1 MIQIKDWIAIIPE
14 QERRIAYVGE
24 NASESRQFRLTGSDL
39 DKYAYYLDLAFD
51 LSTVTTTA
59 KRQKET
65 TSQNVQETVG
75 TNQSQSVST
84 KTTENAVLSETTVDC
99 DAKTDV
105 VPLSMLRDA
114 EGVTLT
120 WTILAQ
126 HTQLPGA
133 LQATLRA
140 VSSDGCVKKSATM
153 TFEVDPAVIATAAKP
168 PVLSEAEQI
177 IQNMENQYSKYVK
190 KATECEEQI
199 EYLTS
204 SATSQCR
211 SNLNESYAYM
221 LDATNAATAAAG
233 SKTAAQEARTAAES
247 AAATATA
254 KATAAAGSATA
265 ANNSATSAAASAA
278 AAESS
283 AENAAASATAAE
295 GAATNVFHAL
305 RVQKR
310 GGTVRIDDAVPVQH
324 QLALQVKSKN
334 LVPQP
339 YDFTTRTVGGVTFT
353 ANEDGTVTANGTAT
367 EDAYIRLCSGV
378 PLQLHTQ
385 YTISGCPTG
394 GGSTTYT
401 LYMTGSDW
409 CTGENYDNATPNGGQ
424 FIPNK
429 ERPGGYDVCIV
440 VYSGVVCNDLV
451 FSPQIEEGATATV
464 YTKGVEPAAVTVQR
478 YGKNLIQYPYNFTS
492 KLASGVTFTANEDG
506 SIVVNGT
513 AKANTGIRMAEN
525 LPLQIGTTYTLSGCP
540 SGDNRLLMSGATY
553 SGNVYDAGDGATF
566 TVTGAPDSD
575 GYRVNFLLTAGK
587 VYNNVVFKPQIEVGA
602 AATAYELYT
611 TPTEYTPAADGTVSG
626 VLTLDPVTTLT
637 TDSAGA
643 VLEAEY
649 SRDVNE
655 TFAALQATEAASAA
669 FAAESKAAA
678 DTAAAKAT
686 AAATGATAAQT
697 AQAAAEAAATNA
709 GNAVQ
714 AVQES
719 VIGLVPLL
727 INNAG
732 AHNATYRGKNL
743 GMSVTAEQWA
753 AIANGTFADLYI
765 GDYWVIGG
773 VNWRIAAF
781 DYYYK
786 TGDTSCTTHHAVI
799 VPDTNLYTHVMND
812 TNITTGGYVG
822 SRMYTEGLT
831 QAKTTI
837 CDAFG
842 ANHILTHRQ
851 LLVNAVTNGKPS
863 GGAWYDSTVE
873 LMTEQNVY
881 GGKIFGAGND
891 GSTVP
896 YLYTIDK
903 SQFPLFAHDPSMIF
917 NRQWFWLRD
926 VVSAADFA
934 CVDSS
939 GYAFVSDASSGIIGV
954 RPAFAIM
961 A

>member
-153 TFEVDPAVIATAAKP
+153 TFEVEPAVIATAAKP

-177 IQNMENQYSKYVK
+177 IQNMENQYSKYVE

-221 LDATNAATAAAG
+221 LDAANAATAAAG

-247 AAATATA
+247 AADTATA

-265 ANNSATSAAASAA
+265 ANNSATSAAASTA

-283 AENAAASATAAE
+283 AENAAASATDS
-295 GAATNVFHAL
+295 AT
-305 RVQKR
+305 
-310 GGTVRIDDAVPVQH
+310 
-324 QLALQVKSKN
+324 S
-334 LVPQP
+334 
-339 YDFTTRTVGGVTFT
+339 
-353 ANEDGTVTANGTAT
+353 AT
-367 EDAYIRLCSGV
+367 
-378 PLQLHTQ
+378 
-385 YTISGCPTG
+385 
-394 GGSTTYT
+394 
-401 LYMTGSDW
+401 
-409 CTGENYDNATPNGGQ
+409 
-424 FIPNK
+424 
-429 ERPGGYDVCIV
+429 
-440 VYSGVVCNDLV
+440 
-451 FSPQIEEGATATV
+451 
-464 YTKGVEPAAVTVQR
+464 
-478 YGKNLIQYPYNFTS
+478 
-492 KLASGVTFTANEDG
+492 
-506 SIVVNGT
+506 
-513 AKANTGIRMAEN
+513 
-525 LPLQIGTTYTLSGCP
+525 
-540 SGDNRLLMSGATY
+540 
-553 SGNVYDAGDGATF
+553 
-566 TVTGAPDSD
+566 
-575 GYRVNFLLTAGK
+575 
-587 VYNNVVFKPQIEVGA
+587 
-602 AATAYELYT
+602 AATAAQSAAEEAAANAT
-611 TPTEYTPAADGTVSG
+611 DACNGAQIFAATAADSKTAAENAA
-626 VLTLDPVTTLT
+626 TAA
-637 TDSAGA
+637 AGSKTA
-643 VLEAEY
+643 AQEAQ
-649 SRDVNE
+649 
-655 TFAALQATEAASAA
+655 T
-669 FAAESKAAA
+669 AAESAA
-678 DTAAAKAT
+678 DTATAKAT
-686 AAATGATAAQT
+686 AAAASAASAIGT
-697 AQAAAEAAATNA
+697 
-709 GNAVQ
+709 VQ

-743 GMSVTAEQWA
+743 GTSVTAEQWA

-799 VPDTNLYTHVMND
+799 VPDTTLYTHVMND
-812 TNITTGGYVG
+812 TNTTDGGYVG

-837 CDAFG
+837 SDAFG

-851 LLVNAVTNGKPS
+851 ALVNAVTNGKPI
-863 GGAWYDSTVE
+863 GGGWRDSTVE
-873 LMTEQNVY
+873 LMSEQNVY
-881 GGKIFGAGND
+881 GGKIFVVGND
-891 GSTVP
+891 GSSVP
-896 YLYTIDK
+896 YLYTVDK
-903 SQFPLFAHDPSMIF
+903 SQFPLFAHDPSMIS

-926 VVSAADFA
+926 VVSAANFT
-934 CVDSS
+934 CVNDYGAANS
-939 GYAFVSDASSGIIGV
+939 YVASKAVGV